1 MRILIAEDDV
11 KAAGLLVEGLKA
23 EGYAVDLARDGEEA
37 MWLAETHPYDVMV
50 FDVMMPAKDG
60 FTVVRHCGGR
70 TSRASHLPYGP
81 RRSGGSHSG
90 A

>member
-1 MRILIAEDDV
+1 LNRFIFEKLRKPLLNRMRILIAEDDV

-50 FDVMMPAKDG
+50 FDVMMPAK
-60 FTVVRHCGGR
+60 
-70 TSRASHLPYGP
+70 ASLL
-81 RRSGGSHSG
+81 
-90 A
+90 